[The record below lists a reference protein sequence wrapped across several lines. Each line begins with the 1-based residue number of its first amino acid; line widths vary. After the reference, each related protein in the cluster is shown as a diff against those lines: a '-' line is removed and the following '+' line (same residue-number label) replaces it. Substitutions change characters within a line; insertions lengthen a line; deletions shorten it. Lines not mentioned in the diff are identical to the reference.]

1 LPKLAQSCQMIGT
14 TGDDYREVLSSRA
27 KDFKMLA
34 GLYKARSRRFEGIV
48 ERLAGD
54 IDDNVELAENSLA
67 DKE

>member
-1 LPKLAQSCQMIGT
+1 
-14 TGDDYREVLSSRA
+14 
-27 KDFKMLA
+27 MLA
-34 GLYKARSRRFEGIV
+34 RLYKARSRRFEGIV

>member
-1 LPKLAQSCQMIGT
+1 
-14 TGDDYREVLSSRA
+14 
-27 KDFKMLA
+27 MLA